1 MLETTDPSFQS
12 CSPAPVLRI
21 LGIRG
26 VPAAHGGFE
35 TFAENL
41 SLYLVARGWRVFVYC
56 QEEGAGPMSM
66 DSWRGV
72 ERIRVPVRRNGAAST
87 VHFDWVCMRD
97 AASHGDLCL
106 TLGYNTA
113 LFSALLRVRGVPS
126 LINMDGVE
134 WRRSKWS
141 IPARCWFR
149 INDWL
154 GCWLADHL
162 IADHPSIVD
171 LLARRTRRDRI
182 TMIPYGAEQLSDVS
196 VKPLTAF
203 GLEPGRYFTVIA
215 RPEPENALLEIVTA
229 FSRRPRGCKLAVL
242 GDYYPQVPYHAR
254 VMRAAGSEVI
264 FLGALYDRA
273 VLDALRYHCLGYLH
287 GHRVGGTNPSLVE
300 AMGAGNAVIAHDNPF
315 NRWVAGEGALYFR
328 SSDDADWAIT
338 QLIAFPRLRLQ
349 LAHASRSRAADV
361 FTWERVL
368 RAYQNLLIRH
378 LPRTVAA
385 QASVADEI
393 HDGPLQADSAGA
405 L

>member
-1 MLETTDPSFQS
+1 MIETVDSSLQS
-12 CSPAPVLRI
+12 RPPAPVLRI

-56 QEEGAGPMSM
+56 QEEGTGPMSL

-72 ERIRVPVRRNGAAST
+72 DRIRVPVRGNGAAST
-87 VHFDWVCMRD
+87 VHFDWICTRD

-113 LFSALLRVRGVPS
+113 VFSAMLKARGVPN

-141 IPARCWFR
+141 RPARWWFR

-162 IADHPSIVD
+162 IADNPGIVD
-171 LLARRTRRDRI
+171 LLARRTRRQRI
-182 TMIPYGAEQLSDVS
+182 EMIPYGAEQLSDVP
-196 VKPLTAF
+196 VTPLTAF
-203 GLEPGRYFTVIA
+203 GLESGGYFTVIA

-254 VMRAAGSEVI
+254 VLRAAGPGVV
-264 FLGALYDRA
+264 FLGALYDRV

-300 AMGAGNAVIAHDNPF
+300 AMSAGNAVIAHDNPY

-328 SSDDADWAIT
+328 SSDDVDWAIT
-338 QLIAFPRLRLQ
+338 QLAEFPGLRLRLAQ
-349 LAHASRSRAADV
+349 ASRSRAAEV

-368 RAYQNLLIRH
+368 RAYQDLLIRY
-378 LPRTVAA
+378 LPRPVAA
-385 QASVADEI
+385 QTPAADGML
-393 HDGPLQADSAGA
+393 DGPLQIDSAGA

>member
-1 MLETTDPSFQS
+1 MLNTMDPSLEGRS
-12 CSPAPVLRI
+12 RSPVLRI

-41 SLYLVARGWRVFVYC
+41 SLYLVAQGWRVFVYC
-56 QEEGAGPMSM
+56 QEEGTGPMSM

-72 ERIRVPVRRNGAAST
+72 DRIRVPVRGNGAAST
-87 VHFDWVCMRD
+87 VHFDWICTRD
-97 AASHGDLCL
+97 AASRGDLCL

-113 LFSALLRVRGVPS
+113 LFSALLKARGVPN

-141 IPARCWFR
+141 IPARWWFR
-149 INDWL
+149 VNDWL

-171 LLARRTRRDRI
+171 LLVRRTRRERI
-182 TMIPYGAEQLSDVS
+182 AMIPYGAEQLSGVS
-196 VKPLTAF
+196 VKPLAAF
-203 GLEPGRYFTVIA
+203 GLEPGRYFTLIA
-215 RPEPENALLEIVTA
+215 RPEPENSLLEIVTA
-229 FSRRPRGCKLAVL
+229 FSRRPRGCKLVVL

-264 FLGALYDRA
+264 FLGAVYDRA
-273 VLDALRYHCLGYLH
+273 VLNALRYHCLGYLH

-300 AMGAGNAVIAHDNPF
+300 AMGAGNAVIAHDNPY

-328 SSDDADWAIT
+328 SADDVDWAIT
-338 QLIAFPRLRLQ
+338 QLEAFPRLRLQ
-349 LAHASRSRAADV
+349 LAQASRSRAAEA

-378 LPRTVAA
+378 LPRTIAA
-385 QASVADEI
+385 QPLVAERIRDEA
-393 HDGPLQADSAGA
+393 LQTDSAGV